1 MTGFAIA
8 LLTAIAGIIA
18 VLTIAD
24 SLLKA
29 RAAYEGLMAEQA
41 LLRAGFAV
49 QVDPREQRLRAAPRR
64 TMPDRRPVLMRPLP
78 LQACAAA

>member
-18 VLTIAD
+18 VLTIVD

-29 RAAYEGLMAEQA
+29 RAAYAGLMAEQA
-41 LLRAGFAV
+41 LLRAGFTV
-49 QVDPREQRLRAAPRR
+49 QVAPREQRLRVAPRR
-64 TMPDRRPVLMRPLP
+64 IMPDRRPVLTRPLP